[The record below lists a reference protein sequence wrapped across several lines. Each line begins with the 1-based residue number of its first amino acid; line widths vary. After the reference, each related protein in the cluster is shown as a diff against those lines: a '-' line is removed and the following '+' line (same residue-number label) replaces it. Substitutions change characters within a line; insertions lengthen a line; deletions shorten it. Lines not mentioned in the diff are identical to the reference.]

1 MDLADALTE
10 QLAAARRVVASGAV
24 VIPAWR
30 IGTPD
35 GEYLILTQYDETK
48 PEQIERCL
56 YLIGR
61 FMAWKLATSFVHT
74 AEGTHRDERGREHEH
89 IVGAG
94 ISRAQVIGARQRI
107 MRTANS
113 RAWGSTAVEFGPLEP
128 FQGKD
133 AVDPLLLALLPI
145 GPTTVDEKEA
155 RLLASLF
162 AEGGEIP
169 AHRLN

>member
-10 QLAAARRVVASGAV
+10 QLAAARRVVTSGSV

-35 GEYLILTQYDETK
+35 GEYLILTQYDETE
-48 PEQIERCL
+48 PEQIQRGL

-113 RAWGSTAVEFGPLEP
+113 RAWGSTAVEFGHLEP
-128 FQGKD
+128 FQGRD
-133 AVDPLLLALLPI
+133 AVDPLLLALLPS
-145 GPTTVDEKEA
+145 GQSSVDEKEA

-162 AEGGEIP
+162 GEDGEMP

>member
-1 MDLADALTE
+1 MDLAEALTE
-10 QLAAARRVVASGAV
+10 QLAAARRVVTSGST

-48 PEQIERCL
+48 PEQRERGL

-61 FMAWKLATSFVHT
+61 FMAWKLATSFVLT
-74 AEGTHRDERGREHEH
+74 AEGTHRDDRGREHEH
-89 IVGAG
+89 LIGAG
-94 ISRAQVIGARQRI
+94 ISSSQVIGARQRI
-107 MRTANS
+107 TRKA
-113 RAWGSTAVEFGPLEP
+113 RVEFGHLEP
-128 FQGKD
+128 FQSRD
-133 AVDPLLLALLPI
+133 AVDPVLLALLPA
-145 GPTTVDEKEA
+145 GQSSVDEKEA

-162 AEGGEIP
+162 GEDGEMP